1 VTIQFCKSHG
11 MASANNADGGGF
23 DLDGA
28 TTNSVLQYNVSWDNH
43 GYGYQLYDFFW
54 GPHQNNTV
62 QYNVTIGDGQ
72 VTSSRRP
79 TPGQGVLVGF
89 GHLIH
94 ESFHHNVAYVE
105 NEGDSEVKLVQIDTW
120 DGDDL
125 AFHDNVYIA
134 ADAIR
139 PFDVM
144 RQFELMMGT
153 NLKMF
158 DNLYFF
164 AEEPLPFMW
173 ADEHYESIEYKSIE
187 EWQADTGLDANS
199 QFVIGPLGSRA
210 QNLIAALEALMLEPT
225 LRPDMFY
232 ALHRLANGQ
241 D

>member
-1 VTIQFCKSHG
+1 

-62 QYNVTIGDGQ
+62 RYNVTIGDGK
-72 VTSSRRP
+72 VTSSRPP

-89 GHLIH
+89 GHLIN

-105 NEGDSEVKLVQIDTW
+105 NARGSEVKLVQIDTW

-125 AFHDNVYIA
+125 AFHDNLYIA

-139 PFDVM
+139 PLLLCRRAAPVHVE
-144 RQFELMMGT
+144 RR
-153 NLKMF
+153 
-158 DNLYFF
+158 
-164 AEEPLPFMW
+164 
-173 ADEHYESIEYKSIE
+173 
-187 EWQADTGLDANS
+187 GL
-199 QFVIGPLGSRA
+199 
-210 QNLIAALEALMLEPT
+210 
-225 LRPDMFY
+225 
-232 ALHRLANGQ
+232 
-241 D
+241 